1 MDNSKAAMSSYKAQ
15 VEQYGKPISDWK
27 FKELREY
34 ANGHGIRLSGF
45 KDFVGDIDVIKIVID
60 DICEIAEDFP
70 AILDERNGIE
80 LELDYNMGTD
90 FATTMAGHIIHLNAV
105 FFSNLKMMEEE
116 YGEGVN
122 SGRFVS
128 GTDWRAISRHEVGH
142 VVASIYH
149 IDSLKLAMDV
159 LNTKNKA
166 DVYGFLYHEL
176 SIYSVEYAD
185 GREIISES
193 FSAYYSDVRKA
204 FVDGFI
210 KISSKTAEIICTP
223 LKSRKWVIA
232 NL

>member
-1 MDNSKAAMSSYKAQ
+1 MDSSKAAMSSYKAQ
-15 VEQYGKPISDWK
+15 VEQYGKPISDGK
-27 FKELREY
+27 FKELRQY

-45 KDFVGDIDVIKIVID
+45 KDFVGDIDVIKMVID
-60 DICEIAEDFP
+60 DIREIAEDFP

-122 SGRFVS
+122 SGRFVL

-149 IDSLKLAMDV
+149 IDPLKLAMDV
-159 LNTKNKA
+159 LNTKSHISAQEYLTHN
-166 DVYGFLYHEL
+166 L
-176 SIYSVEYAD
+176 SIYSTEYED

-193 FSAYYSDVRKA
+193 FSAYYSSTSNQFA
-204 FVDGFI
+204 TEFVQECKSQI
-210 KISSKTAEIICTP
+210 KEG
-223 LKSRKWVIA
+223 R
-232 NL
+232 